1 VTIINGTKTN
11 QGTEE
16 DRLRW
21 EVLLASARVQPDP
34 CGERRQRG
42 IQPAASK

>member
-16 DRLRW
+16 DRLRL
-21 EVLLASARVQPDP
+21 EVVLASGRVQPDP

-42 IQPAASK
+42 IQPATSK